1 MYILIKNKVE
11 RRPVVR
17 IGIPD
22 TIVTIDN
29 RKTALSP
36 IVQIAGT
43 DHETEPGVFDVSYR
57 FFRAKGSTPRFGA
70 GHACPLLLTF
80 VTY

>member
-1 MYILIKNKVE
+1 MYVFEYSNKDE

-29 RKTALSP
+29 RKATVTT

-43 DHETEPGVFDVSYR
+43 DHKTEPGVFNESYHV
-57 FFRAKGSTPRFGA
+57 F
-70 GHACPLLLTF
+70 
-80 VTY
+80 